1 MVAKLFSLKIIP
13 TKPSKGDWETKP
25 EVLNGK
31 CGLPDCGERDPVRI
45 FEEWLASRP
54 HPMGNSGPLYL
65 AIIPRYE
72 ATMTSSVPVQKSPA
86 TMSSTIKENIPAN
99 PYGSG
104 NMIPFF
110 TPSQSVTMATK
121 HLQQA
126 PFQVFNQCVFNTN
139 NNVPSADP
147 SQSQSR
153 RKRHR
158 IIDLDSD

>member
-1 MVAKLFSLKIIP
+1 MVAKLFSLKKIP

-25 EVLNGK
+25 EVLNSK
-31 CGLPDCGERDPVRI
+31 CGLPDGGERDPVRI
-45 FEEWLASRP
+45 FEEWLARRP
-54 HPMGNSGPLYL
+54 HPMGNSGPFYL

-72 ATMTSSVPVQKSPA
+72 ATMTSSVQVQKSPA

-110 TPSQSVTMATK
+110 TPSQSVTKATK

-126 PFQVFNQCVFNTN
+126 PFQVFNQCVSTKTTTCLLQI
-139 NNVPSADP
+139 PHKA
-147 SQSQSR
+147 
-153 RKRHR
+153 KHGEKGT
-158 IIDLDSD
+158 